1 MGDDHF
7 LQMVV
12 ETPAGDTEWY
22 QYDFSL
28 KEFVCR
34 MPLTSKLPENWNL
47 GFIPSGVNHSHDYR
61 LADVLLIGPQKAQ
74 GTILKVIPISLLYL
88 NTKMGR
94 ALVVAV
100 PADPAD
106 HPDGMENAEVFALE
120 NPTIFRNIEEKIAL
134 SLFQVNPENLSWADQ
149 TGAWHFISLKINNM
163 KR

>member
-7 LQMVV
+7 LRMVV
-12 ETPAGDTEWY
+12 ETPAGDSLWY

-28 KEFVCR
+28 KKFVSR
-34 MPLTSKLPENWNL
+34 MPLPSKLPQNWNL

-61 LADVLLIGPQKAQ
+61 LAEVLLIGPQKAQ
-74 GTILKVIPISLLYL
+74 GTLLKVIPISLLYL
-88 NTKMGR
+88 NTNRDR

-106 HPDGMENAEVFALE
+106 RPDGVENAEVFALE
-120 NPTIFRNIEEKIAL
+120 NPNIFQSIEEKIAL

-149 TGAWHFISLKINNM
+149 AEAWHFISSKIKNQ
-163 KR
+163 